1 MHTLQ
6 YIENER
12 NGAEQNTDWLDRAA
26 YESRIALLDRL
37 SEWYIKEID
46 EIDKALD
53 RAKQNKYGLCL
64 ACHNPIET
72 HRLDLFPE
80 APFCAA
86 CKETRE
92 ALHRV

>member
-1 MHTLQ
+1 M
-6 YIENER
+6 
-12 NGAEQNTDWLDRAA
+12 
-26 YESRIALLDRL
+26 
-37 SEWYIKEID
+37 D

-80 APFCAA
+80 APF
-86 CKETRE
+86 
-92 ALHRV
+92 